1 MWPPRAGNGSTSGV
15 SAHPAACDTLVR
27 AMRQAG
33 DQATGLQARVSLGG
47 SGRARVS
54 TGLAVLDH
62 LLELLARHAGFDL
75 QMEVAP
81 GGPDAEANA
90 AGRALGEALR
100 DVLRREGVLGY
111 GYAIVPADEALANV
125 VLEASDRPLLVSNV
139 DLSDAHVAGLDR
151 DLVSEF
157 LRELAEAA
165 GLTLHVRL
173 LHGEDARHVLEAIF
187 KALGGAL
194 AAAGAPRKE

>member
-1 MWPPRAGNGSTSGV
+1 MQG
-15 SAHPAACDTLVR
+15 
-27 AMRQAG
+27 G
-33 DQATGLQARVSLGG
+33 DQATGLHARVSLGG
-47 SGRARVS
+47 DGRASVS
-54 TGLAVLDH
+54 TGLSVLDH
-62 LLELLARHAGFDL
+62 LLELLAAHAGFDL
-75 QMEVAP
+75 QLEVAP

-100 DVLRREGVLGY
+100 DILRAAGAKGY
-111 GYAIVPADEALANV
+111 GSASLPADEALAHV
-125 VLEASDRPLLVSNV
+125 TLEASDRPLLVANV
-139 DLSDAHVAGLDR
+139 DFSDTHVAGLDR
-151 DLVSEF
+151 DLVSGF
-157 LRELAEAA
+157 LRELAEGA